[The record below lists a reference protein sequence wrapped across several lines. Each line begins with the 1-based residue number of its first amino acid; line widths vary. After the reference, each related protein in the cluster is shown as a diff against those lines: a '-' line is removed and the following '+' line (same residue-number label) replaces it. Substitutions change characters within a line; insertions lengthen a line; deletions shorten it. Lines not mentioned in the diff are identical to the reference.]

1 MMVVVHNFVHADGLL
16 EDFVAGRSSQG
27 RTDFLAVTKIC
38 CKLNVPFYYLSD
50 KNFYQIYFSR
60 LGECECASESEIKL
74 HAL

>member
-38 CKLNVPFYYLSD
+38 CNLNVPSYYLSD